1 MRVNE
6 HKFCGLLG
14 YTRSVRV
21 LDLVGSI
28 ITIRGS
34 GGQLWKRNTISPL
47 VYNVLVVINNMIREI
62 KHRRKSNEAML
73 CTETQFQKLCKT
85 RKQGSSQKKEI
96 TREYK
101 SYNGNQNKYKNKLL
115 M

>member
-1 MRVNE
+1 ME
-6 HKFCGLLG
+6 
-14 YTRSVRV
+14 
-21 LDLVGSI
+21 
-28 ITIRGS
+28 
-34 GGQLWKRNTISPL
+34 RNTISPL

-62 KHRRKSNEAML
+62 KHIIRKSNKAML

-85 RKQGSSQKKEI
+85 RKQDSSQKKEI

>member
-1 MRVNE
+1 
-6 HKFCGLLG
+6 
-14 YTRSVRV
+14 
-21 LDLVGSI
+21 
-28 ITIRGS
+28 
-34 GGQLWKRNTISPL
+34 
-47 VYNVLVVINNMIREI
+47 
-62 KHRRKSNEAML
+62 ML